1 MSAHVESNISSTA
14 EREAVIRDLGGAP
27 DQDWV
32 IVTRGIQRDYDMGGE
47 VVHALRGVDLAVRRN
62 EYVAIMGPS
71 GSGKST
77 LMNLIGCLDTPT
89 AGEYWLNG
97 LLVSDMSDDEL
108 ARVRNREIGF
118 VFQTF
123 NLLPRA
129 TALHNVELPLVYAGI
144 PSDERKR
151 RATQA
156 LDRVQLSDRAHHRP
170 NELSGGQRQ
179 RVAIA
184 RALVNSPAIL
194 LADEPT
200 GNLDSGTSAE
210 IMKVFE
216 SLAAEGQTVIMVTH
230 EADIAAN
237 AGRIVVLRDGRI
249 SSDERRDTFA
259 ARVALAQAAH

>member
-1 MSAHVESNISSTA
+1 MSDL
-14 EREAVIRDLGGAP
+14 VIRVEDL
-27 DQDWV
+27 
-32 IVTRGIQRDYDMGGE
+32 TREYAMEGE
-47 VVHALRGVDLAVRRN
+47 RVLALRGLTLDIRRN

-77 LMNLIGCLDTPT
+77 LMNLLGCLDTPT

-97 LLVSDMSDDEL
+97 QEVSRMSDDAL

-129 TALHNVELPLVYAGI
+129 TALHNVELPLVYAGA
-144 PSDERKR
+144 SARERRR
-151 RATQA
+151 RAETA
-156 LDRVQLSDRAHHRP
+156 LDRVGLGHRMHHRP

-184 RALVNSPAIL
+184 RALVNEPSIL

-200 GNLDSGTSAE
+200 GNLDSTTSEE
-210 IMKVFE
+210 IMRVFGA
-216 SLAAEGQTVIMVTH
+216 LQAQGQTIIVVTH
-230 EADIAAN
+230 ELSIAAC
-237 AGRIVVLRDGRI
+237 ARRVVVLRDGRL
-249 SSDERRDTFA
+249 DRDTLNAKA
-259 ARVALAQAAH
+259 AA